1 MTAHFP
7 FEKLNRPDG
16 EFVAYLGI
24 PQKEKSKNNCEV
36 VFCGGFMSDMSG
48 TKAAFLR
55 DLGVQENFPVT
66 TFDYYG
72 HGLSSG
78 EFTKGTISRWLE
90 DTLAIID
97 EVTSGPLILVGSSM
111 GGWLMTLA
119 ALRRPNRVKGL
130 IGLASA
136 PDFTEDLIWK
146 ELPEP
151 TQNKLRTEGIIYTPS
166 EYSEK
171 GYPITRE
178 LIEDG
183 RKNLILRHKIPLE
196 IPIHLIHGTED
207 HDVSWKYSCKLME
220 KVESHNVTVSLVK
233 GADHRLSTPEDL
245 RRLAKAIE
253 DMQTFLK

>member
-1 MTAHFP
+1 MTFP
-7 FEKLNRPDG
+7 FEKLNRSDG
-16 EFVAYLGI
+16 EFVAYLRTS
-24 PQKEKSKNNCEV
+24 QKGKIENNCEV
-36 VFCGGFMSDMSG
+36 VFCGGFLSDMSG

-55 DLGVQENFPVT
+55 DLGARENFSMT

-90 DTLAIID
+90 DTLAVID

-119 ALRRPNRVKGL
+119 AMKRPNRVRGL
-130 IGLASA
+130 IGLAIA

-151 TQNKLRTEGIIYTPS
+151 TQNKLMTEGIIYTPS

-183 RKNLILRHKIPLE
+183 RKNLVLKHKIQLDIPL
-196 IPIHLIHGTED
+196 HFIHGTED
-207 HDVSWKYSCKLME
+207 RDVPWKYSCKLME
-220 KVESHNVTVSLVK
+220 KFESQNAILSLIK

-245 RRLAKAIE
+245 TRLAKVIKE
-253 DMQTFLK
+253 MQTFLE